1 MPINKV
7 NLKEKLAL
15 FSDHW
20 HPRIAGE
27 LNGQQVKLAKLQ
39 GEFIW
44 HSHEEEDEMFL
55 VLDGELTLEFRD
67 RTVVLKENEF
77 LIVPRGVEHRPVAHN
92 EVSVMLIEPASTI
105 NTGEI
110 KNERTREGLDYI

>member
-1 MPINKV
+1 MKPV
-7 NLKEKLAL
+7 NLAEKLTKIT
-15 FSDHW
+15 DHW
-20 HPRIAGE
+20 SPKIIGRYNENDIMV
-27 LNGQQVKLAKLQ
+27 VKVK

-44 HSHEEEDEMFL
+44 HSHEKEDEMFL

-92 EVSVMLIEPASTI
+92 EVSVMLIEPASTV
-105 NTGEI
+105 NTGKI